1 MIRTL
6 IAPLTICAAL
16 CATAAQANPIERACL
31 QSDRP
36 AATRAVCACVGEAAE
51 RTLTSSDMR
60 LGARFFRDPEEAQR
74 VQLSDSP
81 RNEEIW
87 TRWRAFGELA
97 EAMCR

>member
-1 MIRTL
+1 MTRTL
-6 IAPLTICAAL
+6 IASAVICAAL
-16 CATAAQANPIERACL
+16 SAPAFANPIERACL
-31 QSDRP
+31 SSDRP
-36 AATRAVCACVGEAAE
+36 AATRALCACVGDAADL
-51 RTLTSSDMR
+51 TLSRADMR